1 MADTDMHTPDDAAP
15 YSFIFPIGYQSSSN
29 CGYCRRTRSR
39 SGQSQ
44 KSRKRYSY
52 YASATSL
59 MPAFYKKLLDRCW
72 RRSGTLLYR
81 PNQKGAC
88 CPHYT
93 VRLDSTKFKPNKDQ
107 RQAVNRFNRYVL
119 GESYLNEA
127 ARLFPLSRDQVRKR
141 DNEFDLG
148 ARIHEPE
155 VESLKSPP
163 SPAHRFE
170 VTLEPDTF
178 SEEKYAVFENYQ
190 RTVHKEPADKISA
203 AGFKRFLC
211 NSPIRRETSAGPDG
225 TERQLGSFHQCYRL
239 DGKLV
244 AIGVLDI
251 LPNCVSA
258 VYFLYHESIHSHNPG
273 KLGAMREIALA
284 LEGGYQWWYS
294 GYYIHNCAK
303 MKYKVDFSPQYVL
316 DPESYGWDLLDKEAL
331 SILDRK
337 PYVSLSRERRET
349 GTNGEDANRVS
360 PEAEKQPDD
369 QAKGSGDADERDIQ
383 NQSESESESESE
395 DEPFLLTSDM
405 PGMPSLQ
412 EMEELDMD
420 GLLIRSDFSDGYFLA
435 SDLVVWE
442 TESISKH
449 GNLKSK
455 IAELVAAIGPELM
468 GEICVDFCRRK

>member
-1 MADTDMHTPDDAAP
+1 
-15 YSFIFPIGYQSSSN
+15 GYQSSSN
-29 CGYCRRTRSR
+29 CGYCRRTRS
-39 SGQSQ
+39 G
-44 KSRKRYSY
+44 YSY

-59 MPAFYKKLLDRCW
+59 TPAFYKKLLDRCW

-107 RQAVNRFNRYVL
+107 RQAVNRFNRYVV
-119 GESYLNEA
+119 GEPYLKEA
-127 ARLFPLSRDQVRKR
+127 ARLFPI
-141 DNEFDLG
+141 
-148 ARIHEPE
+148 IHEPE
-155 VESLKSPP
+155 VQSLKSPP

-190 RTVHKEPADKISA
+190 RIVHKEPADKISA

-211 NSPIRRETSAGPDG
+211 DSPIRRETLVGLDG

-258 VYFLYHESIHSHNPG
+258 VYFLYHESIHSQNPG

-284 LEGGYQWWYS
+284 LEGGYRWWYS
-294 GYYIHNCAK
+294 GYYIHQCAK
-303 MKYKVDFSPQYVL
+303 MKYKIDFSPQYVL

-331 SILDRK
+331 SIFDKK
-337 PYVSLSRERRET
+337 PYVSLPRERRAADD
-349 GTNGEDANRVS
+349 TNHVS

-369 QAKGSGDADERDIQ
+369 QATGSSDADERESQ
-383 NQSESESESESE
+383 NQSESESESE
-395 DEPFLLTSDM
+395 DEPFLFTSDM